1 MPNLDEYRITSA
13 VEVDDLLK
21 RLLNANALMT
31 LSGPG
36 GTSYTTMLWAVDST
50 RGIVCFSAEPGDP
63 RLQALLE
70 TEEVVAV
77 GYLDSIKVQFDL
89 DGVVQVHGNNGTA
102 ALNAQYP
109 RVLYRFQRRSSF
121 RVKPLVSNS
130 PTARM
135 RHPALPDMQ
144 IELRV
149 LDISLGGVA
158 LFLPHNIPM
167 VSAGVKIGQCFLD
180 LDSETQLE
188 MGLIIHHVSV
198 INPESQGARLG
209 CELINVDRGTE
220 RALQQYVDQT
230 QKRRLA
236 LVAGQD

>member
-1 MPNLDEYRITSA
+1 MDEYRITTA
-13 VEVDDLLK
+13 IEVDDLLK

-36 GTSYTTMLWAVDST
+36 GTSYTTMLWSVDST

-77 GYLDSIKVQFDL
+77 GYLDSIKLQFDL

-121 RVKPLVSNS
+121 RVKPLISNC
-130 PTARM
+130 PVARM

-144 IELRV
+144 LDLRV

-158 LFLPHNIPM
+158 LFLPHNVPM
-167 VSAGVKIGQCFLD
+167 VTAGVKIGQCFLD
-180 LDSETQLE
+180 LDSDTRLE
-188 MGLIIHHVSV
+188 MGLVIHHVSI

-209 CELINVDRGTE
+209 CELINVNRDTE

-236 LVAGQD
+236 LALNQD

>member
-1 MPNLDEYRITSA
+1 MTSP
-13 VEVDDLLK
+13 VEVDDYLK

-36 GTSYTTMLWAVDST
+36 GTSYTTMLWSVDST
-50 RGIVCFSAEPGDP
+50 RGIVCFSAETGDT

-77 GYLDSIKVQFDL
+77 GYLDSIKLQFDL
-89 DGVVQVHGNNGTA
+89 EGVVQVHGNGTV

-109 RVLYRFQRRSSF
+109 RTLYRFQRRSSF
-121 RVKPLVSNS
+121 RVKPLVSS
-130 PTARM
+130 TPVAHM

-144 IELRV
+144 LDLRV

-158 LFLPHNIPM
+158 LFLPHNVPM
-167 VSAGVKIGQCFLD
+167 VSPGVKIGQCFLD
-180 LDSETQLE
+180 LDSDTRLE
-188 MGLIIHHVSV
+188 IGLVIHHVSV

-209 CELINVDRGTE
+209 CELINMNNATE
-220 RALQQYVDQT
+220 RALQQYVNQT
-230 QKRRLA
+230 EKRRLA
-236 LVAGQD
+236 LAMTQD

>member
-1 MPNLDEYRITSA
+1 MDDYRITSP
-13 VEVDDLLK
+13 VEVDDYLK

-50 RGIVCFSAEPGDP
+50 RGIVCFSAETGDT

-77 GYLDSIKVQFDL
+77 GYLDSIKLQFDL
-89 DGVVQVHGNNGTA
+89 EGVVQVHGNGTV

-109 RVLYRFQRRSSF
+109 RTLYRFQRRSSF
-121 RVKPLVSNS
+121 RVKPLVSS
-130 PTARM
+130 TPVAHM
-135 RHPALPDMQ
+135 RHPALPDMKLD
-144 IELRV
+144 LRV

-158 LFLPHNIPM
+158 LFLPHNVPM
-167 VSAGVKIGQCFLD
+167 VSPGVKIGQCFLD
-180 LDSETQLE
+180 LDSDTRLE
-188 MGLIIHHVSV
+188 IGLLIHHVSV

-209 CELINVDRGTE
+209 CELINMNGATE
-220 RALQQYVDQT
+220 RALQQYVNQT
-230 QKRRLA
+230 EKRRLA
-236 LVAGQD
+236 LAMSQD

>member
-1 MPNLDEYRITSA
+1 MDDYRITSP
-13 VEVDDLLK
+13 VEVDDYLK

-36 GTSYTTMLWAVDST
+36 GTSYTTMLWSVDST
-50 RGIVCFSAEPGDP
+50 RGIVCFSAETGDT

-77 GYLDSIKVQFDL
+77 GYLDSIKLQFDL
-89 DGVVQVHGNNGTA
+89 EGVVQVHGNGTV

-109 RVLYRFQRRSSF
+109 RTLYRFQRRSSF
-121 RVKPLVSNS
+121 RVKPLVSS
-130 PTARM
+130 TPVAHM

-144 IELRV
+144 LDLRV

-158 LFLPHNIPM
+158 LFLPHNVPM
-167 VSAGVKIGQCFLD
+167 VSPGVKIGQCFLD
-180 LDSETQLE
+180 LDSDTRLE
-188 MGLIIHHVSV
+188 IGLVIHHVSV

-209 CELINVDRGTE
+209 CELINMNNATE
-220 RALQQYVDQT
+220 RALQQYVNQT
-230 QKRRLA
+230 EKRRLA
-236 LVAGQD
+236 LAMTQD